1 MKPLKGLVLSGGK
14 GTRLRPITFTSA
26 KQLLPIA
33 NKPVLFYC
41 LEQLA
46 EAGVTDVGIVV
57 GETKEE
63 IRQAVGD
70 GGRFGIRVTYI
81 EQDVPGGLAHAVK
94 VSEPFLKDDPFIMVL
109 GDNLLRDGVVSIVE
123 EFRNRPTNC
132 QILLT
137 KVKNWHQFGV
147 AELRDGRVTRLV
159 EKPKEFVSDLA
170 LVGVYLFDANVFQA
184 VRKIK
189 PSWRNELEITD
200 AIQWLLTN
208 GYTVRPHLV
217 TGWWKDTGK
226 LEDILEA
233 NRMVLDGV
241 EEALH
246 GTIDEKSRVEFK
258 VALSEDVSIEN
269 SIVRGPA
276 VVGAGTRIA
285 NSYVGPFTSIAGG
298 CEIRDVEIE
307 HSIVLEGCRIEG
319 GGARIIDSLLGRSVT
334 IRRGDGQPRAYHF
347 MLGDHSGIIL
357 P

>member
-1 MKPLKGLVLSGGK
+1 MKGLVLSGGR

-57 GETKEE
+57 GETKAE

-70 GGRFGIRVTYI
+70 GSRFGIRATYI
-81 EQDVPGGLAHAVK
+81 DQDVPGGLAHAVK
-94 VSEPFLKDDPFIMVL
+94 VSEPFLRDDRFVMVL

-123 EFRNRPTNC
+123 EFRKNPTNC

-137 KVKNWHQFGV
+137 RVKDPAQFGV
-147 AELRDGRVTRLV
+147 VELRDGKVARLV

-170 LVGVYLFDANVFQA
+170 LVGVYLFDPNVFRA
-184 VRKIK
+184 VREIR
-189 PSWRNELEITD
+189 PSFRGELEITD
-200 AIQWLLTN
+200 AIQWLLDN

-233 NRMVLDGV
+233 NRMVLDGI
-241 EEALH
+241 EEKLR
-246 GTIDEKSRVEFK
+246 GTIDGKSRVEFK
-258 VALSEDVSIEN
+258 VSLAEDVVVEN
-269 SIVRGPA
+269 SMIRGPA
-276 VVGAGTRIA
+276 VIGEGTRIE

-298 CEIRDVEIE
+298 CTIRNVEVE
-307 HSIVLEGCRIEG
+307 HSIILEGCVIEG
-319 GGARIIDSLLGRSVT
+319 AGARVIDSLLGRNVA
-334 IRRGDGQPRAYHF
+334 IRKGDSQPRAYQF
-347 MLGDHSGIIL
+347 MLGDYSGITL